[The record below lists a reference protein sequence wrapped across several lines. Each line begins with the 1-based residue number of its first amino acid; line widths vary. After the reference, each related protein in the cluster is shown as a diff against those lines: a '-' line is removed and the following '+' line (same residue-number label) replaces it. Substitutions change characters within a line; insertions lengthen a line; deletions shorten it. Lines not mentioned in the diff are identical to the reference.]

1 MSAAGCFGVLMAF
14 FGGRNSLFMKMDLFY
29 FMSSKM
35 TDSSSI
41 LFSVM
46 VLIEYLELRLSK
58 GLPL

>member
-1 MSAAGCFGVLMAF
+1 MAF